1 LQSAQQTFPLLCSVI
16 ETVSKSLLALRPIE
30 DLFASQ
36 INSNEAIELASF
48 LTNMEA
54 TSQIVTTITC
64 CTRGIIGLEAE
75 QSIARIRNRSWNKQS
90 RHALEYGPREN
101 QVGGRLANASLQ
113 QRKGRALVKVMK
125 WRFRNA
131 LEFSR

>member
-90 RHALEYGPREN
+90 RHALEYGPRGKK
-101 QVGGRLANASLQ
+101 VRGGRLANASLQ
-113 QRKGRALVKVMK
+113 QRKGRALVKAMH
-125 WRFRNA
+125 WSS
-131 LEFSR
+131 LDD